1 VIIGISIGVFIG
13 VLIAGCAL
21 LCFGCRKKRLE
32 KRNSSQRGFALPIRV
47 NGVDSSTI
55 MSDSVS
61 SPPAYANKATN
72 WWGQER
78 QLIPATSGVT
88 KFSYKELHKATHNFT
103 ALLGQGAFGPVYKA
117 ILPSTGTTLAVKV
130 LAEQSKQGDRE
141 FQNEVI
147 LLGRLHHRNLVN
159 LVGYCEEKNRRILV
173 YEYMSNG
180 SLESKLT
187 DQKSQ
192 PLSWEQRVLIAQDIS
207 RGLEYLHEGA
217 VPPVIHR
224 DIKAAN
230 ILLDATMT
238 ARVADFGLS
247 KAAEQQNNNNF
258 ISGVKGTFGYVD
270 PEYMSTNTFTEKS
283 DVYSFGV
290 LLFELITAR
299 NPQQGLMEYV
309 HMAAV
314 GMESREDWAEIM
326 DSRLTGACN
335 LDELGDMA
343 NIAYKCV
350 GAEGRRRPKMRAV
363 AQSLCNLGKKPSREH
378 HVVSMPVIR
387 EQSPPP
393 PPRIP
398 IPRGERSKPA
408 RSKKDRQN
416 EQALSPQQQHR
427 REALSPPRRHY

>member
-1 VIIGISIGVFIG
+1 
-13 VLIAGCAL
+13 
-21 LCFGCRKKRLE
+21 
-32 KRNSSQRGFALPIRV
+32 
-47 NGVDSSTI
+47 

-61 SPPAYANKATN
+61 SPPSYAKVTN

-78 QLIPATSGVT
+78 QLIPSSSGVT
-88 KFSYKELHKATHNFT
+88 KFSYKELQKATSNFT
-103 ALLGQGAFGPVYKA
+103 ALLGSGAFGPVYKA
-117 ILPSTGTTLAVKV
+117 IMPSTGTTLAVKV

-159 LVGYCEEKNRRILV
+159 LVGYCEEKNQRILV
-173 YEYMSNG
+173 YEFMSNG
-180 SLESKLT
+180 SLQEKLS
-187 DQKSQ
+187 DQKFQ

-207 RGLEYLHEGA
+207 RGLEYLHDGA
-217 VPPVIHR
+217 VPPIIHR

-247 KAAEQQNNNNF
+247 KAAEQNSLN
-258 ISGVKGTFGYVD
+258 IVSGVKGTFGYVD
-270 PEYMSTNTFTEKS
+270 PEYMSTNAFTEKS

-314 GMESREDWAEIM
+314 GMESKEDWAEIM
-326 DSRLTGACN
+326 DSRMNGNCN
-335 LDELGDMA
+335 LNELGDMA

-350 GAEGRRRPKMRAV
+350 GPEGRRRPKMRAV

-378 HVVSMPVIR
+378 TLSMPAIR
-387 EQSPPP
+387 EDPTAQARPVP
-393 PPRIP
+393 
-398 IPRGERSKPA
+398 PRGERSKPV
-408 RSKKDRQN
+408 RSTNKTDPRT
-416 EQALSPQQQHR
+416 PQMV
-427 REALSPPRRHY
+427 